1 MTTNP
6 DSAAQRKA
14 LLAELTSL
22 TSMERGTLAEE
33 YREHPAPEGP
43 GTIRL
48 GPYFKHQCWE
58 KGRNRSARVPAPCV
72 GMLREDLDNAQR
84 FDELTNRLEE
94 LAVENSRARRAAL
107 GAKGER
113 AAGLDAKKNSRRTLS
128 KKDTAKRKPSSPRS
142 TRSLPKKKA

>member
-1 MTTNP
+1 MTTNS

-22 TSMERGTLAEE
+22 TSMERGTLTEE
-33 YREHPAPEGP
+33 YREHPAPEGS
-43 GTIRL
+43 GAIRL

-58 KGRNRSARVPAPCV
+58 KGRNRSARVPASCV
-72 GMLREDLDNAQR
+72 GILREDLENAQR

-94 LAVENSRARRAAL
+94 LAVENSRARRVAL
-107 GAKGER
+107 SAKGES

-128 KKDTAKRKPSSPRS
+128 KKDTAKRKPSSPPS
-142 TRSLPKKKA
+142 TRGLPKKKA